1 MKINIKLIS
10 SIFIILILVGC
21 KGNTRESFVPETKP
35 TGTPEPSPVQTEVA
49 SDEPTLPPEEE
60 QFIITEGVFRSIEW
74 GDYLHLDMSDNDGN
88 IISFFV
94 LKYPG
99 YDVETL
105 EEGQRIKV
113 YWQNV
118 DVFLEAPQQIVNLN
132 ELVKLEPID

>member
-1 MKINIKLIS
+1 M
-10 SIFIILILVGC
+10 
-21 KGNTRESFVPETKP
+21 
-35 TGTPEPSPVQTEVA
+35 
-49 SDEPTLPPEEE
+49 PPEEE